1 MRSAFVQLTGEP
13 NLAQTCTVTELTPE
27 NEENFLSADSGISQ
41 QATQSMYNPSDRIVP
56 DVIAQIEPINN
67 LMTGN
72 WKENAVATT
81 NSTTKQLAAFA
92 LIAGYFY
99 LGGVGV
105 ESGSYTTIGAISLAY
120 ASSSLFGYFGLADAP
135 ITKLMRVN
143 GVSAVCAV
151 MGLMTMATGGM
162 DMALAMMTIMHMF
175 DAYQGAINTERDN
188 SIGANL
194 DNEYER
200 QGLN

>member
-1 MRSAFVQLTGEP
+1 M
-13 NLAQTCTVTELTPE
+13 
-27 NEENFLSADSGISQ
+27 
-41 QATQSMYNPSDRIVP
+41 
-56 DVIAQIEPINN
+56 
-67 LMTGN
+67 
-72 WKENAVATT
+72 ATT

-120 ASSSLFGYFGLADAP
+120 ATSSLFGYFGLADTP
-135 ITKLMRVN
+135 ITRLMRVN
-143 GVSAVCAV
+143 GVSAVCAA
-151 MGLMTMATGGM
+151 MGLMTMATSGM

-200 QGLN
+200 QGLNEERANSDGPVVNFFTESWRLNSFNKKNFETCQIV